1 MPRYVIERDVGELTM
16 EMEDV
21 QKSVRKSKEVLASM
35 PGVVWIR
42 SYISTVEGKI
52 YCEFDAPDPDA
63 ILEHAHRAGQRVD
76 RISEIAF
83 EIDPAM
89 FV

>member
-16 EMEDV
+16 EMEEV
-21 QKSVRKSKEVLASM
+21 EQTVRRSKEVLATM

-52 YCEFDAPDPDA
+52 YCEFNAPDPDA
-63 ILEHAHRAGQRVD
+63 ILEHARRAGQRVD

>member
-1 MPRYVIERDVGELTM
+1 MPRYVIERDVGEMTM
-16 EMEDV
+16 DMEEV
-21 QKSVRKSKEVLASM
+21 KESVRRSKEVVASL

-52 YCEFDAPDPDA
+52 YCEFDAPNPEA
-63 ILEHAHRAGQRVD
+63 IREHGRLAGQPVD

>member
-1 MPRYVIERDVGELTM
+1 MPRYVIERDVGEMTM
-16 EMEDV
+16 EMDELRE
-21 QKSVRKSKEVLASM
+21 SVRISKEVVASM

-52 YCEFDAPDPDA
+52 YCEFDAPDPEA
-63 ILEHAHRAGQRVD
+63 ILEHGRRAGQPVD